1 MFYGA
6 SKCVYLFC
14 TSYEIFFH
22 IGCAHASF
30 LCYCLVLMSSLSL
43 SLSLSQLSSNIL
55 NVNFFRLQQRWVTN
69 VPFKDSNDVKFTCWK
84 LYINYKPFY
93 ILFGVE
99 YLDIIGYH
107 RNRLIVFLN
116 TWIFWVQTYKHVG
129 NVYTKQ

>member
-43 SLSLSQLSSNIL
+43 SLSTLIKHTQYTSFVYSRDESPMCLSRIQMTSNLHVQNFILIISLSIYL
-55 NVNFFRLQQRWVTN
+55 L
-69 VPFKDSNDVKFTCWK
+69 
-84 LYINYKPFY
+84 
-93 ILFGVE
+93 GAE
-99 YLDIIGYH
+99 YLDIIGYYGKKI
-107 RNRLIVFLN
+107 NRISIHDIYCMIHYEYSHC
-116 TWIFWVQTYKHVG
+116 T
-129 NVYTKQ
+129 